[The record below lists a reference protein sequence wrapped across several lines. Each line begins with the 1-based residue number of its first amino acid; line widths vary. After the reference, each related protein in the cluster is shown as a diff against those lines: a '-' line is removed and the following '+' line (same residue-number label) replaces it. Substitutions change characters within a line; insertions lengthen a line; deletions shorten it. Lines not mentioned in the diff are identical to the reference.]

1 MSQGHGLVVEGVSKS
16 YGATRALTEVDLAI
30 PSGAVVALVG
40 HNGAGK
46 STLLRT
52 LSGAETPDEG
62 TISIDGRPVEFHAPG
77 EASAAGIATVYQELS
92 LINELTVAE
101 NLFLGAEK
109 HSGPLLDRR
118 AMDAEANA
126 LCAEY
131 GILANA
137 NSLVADLSV
146 AHRQLLEVAR
156 AIHRNA
162 RFLLLD
168 EPTTA
173 LEQSQIDTL
182 LDLITRLSKEQG
194 IGILFID
201 HKLDEVFA
209 VADHVVGL
217 ANGHVVLDGSAAT
230 VKREDVIEAI
240 VGAGQDAHA
249 VASGEGLRSL
259 RAGRAAEAAARP
271 LVFSARGLAGNGLNG
286 VDLDVHAGEVMGI
299 YGLIG
304 SGRSRFLRTVYGA
317 EPMAAGEMQLAGE
330 AYRPARPSEAIARG
344 VAFLSEERK
353 SDGFI
358 PQMSSR
364 DNVVMPVLGRFMS
377 AGMLNWGGLY
387 RAADSV
393 LANIPIR
400 GDVRQPITALSGGN
414 QQKALFARSMLQSP
428 KLLLLDEPTKGV
440 DIGAKAEI
448 YAIIHDFAERGGA
461 VLVVS
466 SEEEELLAVA
476 DRIVVFRNGAC
487 DGKAVP
493 EVELSVATLRRAAW
507 AHAE

>member
-1 MSQGHGLVVEGVSKS
+1 
-16 YGATRALTEVDLAI
+16 
-30 PSGAVVALVG
+30 
-40 HNGAGK
+40 
-46 STLLRT
+46 
-52 LSGAETPDEG
+52 
-62 TISIDGRPVEFHAPG
+62 
-77 EASAAGIATVYQELS
+77 YQELS

-109 HSGPLLDRR
+109 RSGPLLDRR

-304 SGRSRFLRTVYGA
+304 SGRS
-317 EPMAAGEMQLAGE
+317 
-330 AYRPARPSEAIARG
+330 
-344 VAFLSEERK
+344 
-353 SDGFI
+353 
-358 PQMSSR
+358 
-364 DNVVMPVLGRFMS
+364 
-377 AGMLNWGGLY
+377 
-387 RAADSV
+387 
-393 LANIPIR
+393 
-400 GDVRQPITALSGGN
+400 
-414 QQKALFARSMLQSP
+414 
-428 KLLLLDEPTKGV
+428 
-440 DIGAKAEI
+440 
-448 YAIIHDFAERGGA
+448 
-461 VLVVS
+461 
-466 SEEEELLAVA
+466 
-476 DRIVVFRNGAC
+476 
-487 DGKAVP
+487 
-493 EVELSVATLRRAAW
+493 
-507 AHAE
+507 